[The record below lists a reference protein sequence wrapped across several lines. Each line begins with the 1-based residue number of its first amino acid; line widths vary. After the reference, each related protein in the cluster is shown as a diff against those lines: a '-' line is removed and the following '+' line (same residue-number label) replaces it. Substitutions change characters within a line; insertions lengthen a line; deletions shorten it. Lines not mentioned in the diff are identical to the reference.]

1 MNAIRLPVIAAAVF
15 AAGFALAQEQR
26 QLTPEHKAASEKMWA
41 LVQATSALP
50 VEKVELHP
58 KVKLEGISAV
68 AGDKQG
74 NIYVIH
80 RPTDK
85 NADPVVKLNAKGD
98 VIASWGKGMYVIP
111 HSIRID
117 SQGNI
122 WTTDANTSKVFKY
135 TPEGKQLLTFEV
147 GDIPDATRPFCSI
160 TDIAFSPKG
169 DGHVFIGDGYCNAR
183 VLEYDGN
190 GKRVNAFGKA
200 GSGPG
205 EFRGVHSI
213 GVGADGNIYV
223 GDRQNGRIQWFD
235 LSGKFLGKHE
245 MGVDITSITTG
256 PNGELYASTHPAGVP
271 LEQDNAIV
279 KVDPKTGKLL
289 ARLETR
295 AHQIGVAPDGSVL
308 PGTRDAQLVI
318 YRLKK

>member
-1 MNAIRLPVIAAAVF
+1 MNALRLPVIATAIF
-15 AAGFALAQEQR
+15 ATSLAFAQER
-26 QLTPEHKAASEKMWA
+26 QLSSEHKAASEKMWA
-41 LVQATSALP
+41 AVQAAPALP
-50 VEKVELHP
+50 VEKIELHP

-68 AGDKQG
+68 AGDAQG

-80 RPTDK
+80 RPTAK
-85 NADPVVKLNAKGD
+85 NADPVVKLNSKGD
-98 VIASWGKGMYVIP
+98 VIASWGAGMYVIP

-117 SQGNI
+117 PQGNI

-135 TPEGKQLLTFEV
+135 TPDGKQLLTFEV
-147 GDIPDATRPFCSI
+147 GEIPDAKRPFCSI

-183 VLEYDGN
+183 VLEYDAA
-190 GKRVNAFGKA
+190 GKRVNSFGKA
-200 GSGPG
+200 GGGPG
-205 EFRGVHSI
+205 EFRGVHSLGI
-213 GVGADGNIYV
+213 GADGNIYV

-245 MGVDITSITTG
+245 LGVDVTSITTG

-279 KVDPKTGKLL
+279 KVDPKTGKFL
-289 ARLETR
+289 ARIETR
-295 AHQIGVAPDGSVL
+295 AHQIGVAPDGTVL
-308 PGTRDAQLVI
+308 PGTRDEQLVV